1 MKLEWGRWGEDY
13 RKRGGDERKDVSLRS
28 GGGGILLEVS
38 GMSEEKREDMEEQEL
53 IISDARDKSGRRRR

>member
-1 MKLEWGRWGEDY
+1 M
-13 RKRGGDERKDVSLRS
+13 
-28 GGGGILLEVS
+28 EVS